1 VLLRAVGPAL
11 TGFGVPGVLANP
23 RLRLF
28 RGDTVVMENDD
39 WSSGGFSLQI
49 SDTTARLSAFP
60 LPAGSADAA
69 LLVRLDPG
77 VYTAHVTT
85 DNSAA
90 GVALIEVY
98 DTTADGAKLTSVST
112 RGNVGSGDNALIVG
126 LAVTGN
132 AAKRVLIRGVGAA
145 LGDFGVGGTLS
156 DPILSLYN
164 KDGVVIAQNDNWSS
178 GTDAAAIAAAASQV
192 QAFPLVQGSK
202 DAALLL
208 YLAPGSYTAIV
219 RGVGDTTGVALVE
232 AYEVP

>member
-1 VLLRAVGPAL
+1 VGPAL

-28 RGDTVVMENDD
+28 QGATVVMENDD

-49 SDTTARLSAFP
+49 ADTTARLSAFP

-98 DTTADGAKLTSVST
+98 DTTAGGGGAKLISVST

-126 LAVTGN
+126 LAITGN

-145 LGDFGVGGTLS
+145 LGDFGVSGTLG

-232 AYEVP
+232 AY